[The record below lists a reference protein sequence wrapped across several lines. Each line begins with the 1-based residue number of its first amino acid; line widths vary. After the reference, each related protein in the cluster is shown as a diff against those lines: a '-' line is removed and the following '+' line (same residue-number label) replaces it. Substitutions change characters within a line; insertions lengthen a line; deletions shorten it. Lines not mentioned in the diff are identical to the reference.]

1 LVYEGKAVEGTDYT
15 AVAGVDDTLRLTA
28 FANESDEKGAVVV
41 ATAAAAGRLDNKLLE
56 DSIHVGWWCDW
67 DLVLSNRGRW
77 WCSSGSWR
85 RRWGF
90 DGCSASNGGRS
101 CVSVSRRLSPSSG

>member
-1 LVYEGKAVEGTDYT
+1 LVYKGKAVEGADYT
-15 AVAGVDDTLRLTA
+15 AIAGVDDTLRLTA

-41 ATAAAAGRLDNKLLE
+41 AATTAGRLDNKLLE
-56 DSIHVGWWCDW
+56 DIHVGWWCAWDW
-67 DLVLSNRGRW
+67 GLSNRGRW

-90 DGCSASNGGRS
+90 HGCSASSDGGRS
-101 CVSVSRRLSPSSG
+101 CVSVSRRLSPSSC